1 LSNISKLF
9 VISAPSGAGKTS
21 LVRALVQQVNHVQI
35 SVSCTTRHARPNE
48 EEGRDYHFISEK
60 EFQQKIEHKDF
71 LEYAEIYGH
80 HYGTSKSWVL
90 NKLQQDVD
98 VVLEI
103 DWQGAQ
109 QIQKKF
115 PESILIFILP
125 PSIDALKKRLVDRK
139 QDDMVS
145 IKQRVELAQSEI
157 QHYPEFDYLI
167 INKDFDHALG
177 DLKSIVQAARLKKNG
192 QMKRHQNLL
201 EDLLNKR

>member
-35 SVSCTTRHARPNE
+35 SVSCTTRPARPNE

-60 EFQQKIEHKDF
+60 EFQQKIKHKDF

-177 DLKSIVQAARLKKNG
+177 DLKSIVQATRLKKNG
-192 QMKRHQNLL
+192 QMKWHQNLL